1 MGLAKREQLLEMEM
15 KANFGY
21 DFCSTTISRSE
32 EAFVVQSTELQQAG
46 RDAPLWNMTV
56 QIQSRVEFMSFL
68 NGKADSSRAQTERA
82 CPSQF

>member
-15 KANFGY
+15 KVNFGY

-46 RDAPLWNMTV
+46 RDAPL
-56 QIQSRVEFMSFL
+56 
-68 NGKADSSRAQTERA
+68 
-82 CPSQF
+82 